1 MHQMRRVS
9 WKEKL
14 HRSGYFFAAVL
25 FHLVLFLMVATV
37 VVIRYVPPTPETESF
52 KRLNPTEL
60 QPRHEPDAPPAASSP
75 AENPQFDPSDQVI
88 PMPMQQS
95 VIVSDNKLFKLDVS
109 KELSHAHNQAL
120 LLKPRG
126 TELNPDGG
134 IGPQQGP
141 GTAPFG
147 SPNGTGN
154 QLVGYLYDF
163 KQTPEHDPT
172 GLSSGQY
179 HQRLKQ
185 FVADD
190 WDPRDLE
197 GYYKSAQPLYTSAI
211 LIPVMDAQ
219 LGPTAFGLQNEVKPS
234 RWIIW
239 YKGTVTPPAPGRY
252 QFAGICDDILLV
264 RIDGHTVLD
273 GSLSPV
279 DNKPFNLPWNPAPG
293 QAYRPLR
300 LGEEFTLSPGESKNI
315 DVIIGEEPGGRFYA
329 ALFALK
335 VGETY
340 PNDTKG
346 QPELPLF
353 QIGSDYKLPGG
364 VYPSVNPT
372 VEAWQGNG
380 R

>member
-1 MHQMRRVS
+1 MHQMRRVT
-9 WKEKL
+9 WREKFL
-14 HRSGYFFAAVL
+14 RSGYFFAALL
-25 FHLVLFLMVATV
+25 FHLVVFLMVATV
-37 VVIRYVPPTPETESF
+37 VIWNAPAPPLADDDPKPVVSHPVPPRQNPELPTTGGSGDTPHVD
-52 KRLNPTEL
+52 P
-60 QPRHEPDAPPAASSP
+60 QPVVVPPSTPQSLIASKNGAYAMDTSQAT
-75 AENPQFDPSDQVI
+75 AEALSDLSLPPV
-88 PMPMQQS
+88 PGAGL
-95 VIVSDNKLFKLDVS
+95 DNTG
-109 KELSHAHNQAL
+109 A
-120 LLKPRG
+120 
-126 TELNPDGG
+126 
-134 IGPQQGP
+134 GPLQGP
-141 GTAPFG
+141 GTATFG
-147 SPNGTGN
+147 VLTGSAN
-154 QLVGYLYDF
+154 QLAGYLYDF
-163 KQTPEHDPT
+163 KQTPNHEPT
-172 GLSSGQY
+172 GLSSAQY
-179 HQRLKQ
+179 HQSLMK

-197 GYYKSAQPLYTSAI
+197 GYYKSAKPLYTSAI

-219 LGPTAFGLQNEVKPS
+219 LGPTAFGLGNEVKPS

-264 RIDGHTVLD
+264 RIDGRTVLD

-279 DNKPFNLPWNPAPG
+279 DKKPFNLPWLEAPG

-300 LGEEFTLSPGESKNI
+300 LGEEFTFSPGESKDI
-315 DVIIGEEPGGRFYA
+315 DVIIGEQPGGKFYA

-340 PNDTKG
+340 PNDAKG

-372 VEAWQGNG
+372 VEAWQGSG